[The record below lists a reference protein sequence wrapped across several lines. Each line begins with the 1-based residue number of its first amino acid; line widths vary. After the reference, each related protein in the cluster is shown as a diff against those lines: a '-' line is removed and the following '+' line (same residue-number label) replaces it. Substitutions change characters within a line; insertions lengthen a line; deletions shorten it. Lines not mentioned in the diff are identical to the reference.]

1 MTLITKDGTYYY
13 VAYNEGVVLLLQ
25 TELCNLQRNGEQK
38 KKSIINQIMLTGI
51 VSDGHHSPNVARG
64 HCWPS
69 KS

>member
-38 KKSIINQIMLTGI
+38 KSIKPNYAHRNSFSLKIQKST
-51 VSDGHHSPNVARG
+51 
-64 HCWPS
+64 
-69 KS
+69 

>member
-38 KKSIINQIMLTGI
+38 KIYYKPNYAHSNSLSLKIQKST
-51 VSDGHHSPNVARG
+51 
-64 HCWPS
+64 
-69 KS
+69 